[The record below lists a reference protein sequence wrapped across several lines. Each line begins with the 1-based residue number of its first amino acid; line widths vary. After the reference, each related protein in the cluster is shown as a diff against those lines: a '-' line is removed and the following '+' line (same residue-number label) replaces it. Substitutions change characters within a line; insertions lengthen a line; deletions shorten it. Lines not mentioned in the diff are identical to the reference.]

1 MRFGEDR
8 LDTFTGRAGA
18 PRTVHIWEPAAP
30 PAPVAILLA
39 LHGGMA
45 HAGDW
50 VTPALYFRERGIA
63 TAAFDLCGHAAGRR
77 ADIPDFDI
85 FIDETGLFLDWVRAR
100 WPGVPV
106 FVIAHSM
113 GALVATKF
121 GLAGADGVAGFILS
135 SPYYVN
141 AVPVAPALQSL
152 SGILAKLAP
161 RMKVPLAS
169 LTDVLTHDAAITAR
183 HHRDEA
189 DGVRAS
195 EISVR
200 FGHALQQAQRG
211 LALAGWR
218 HPLYVVL
225 AGQDVLADTEAS
237 LRLLQAVPAELLTC
251 RVEPGN
257 RHENFNELNREA
269 FFADIAR
276 WMAGVLERRDG

>member
-1 MRFGEDR
+1 MMRFAEDR
-8 LDTFTGRAGA
+8 LDTFPGRAGA
-18 PRTVHIWEPAAP
+18 ARTVHVWEP
-30 PAPVAILLA
+30 PAPRAILLA

-63 TAAFDLCGHAAGRR
+63 TAAFDLCGHAAGKRV
-77 ADIPDFDI
+77 DIPGFDI
-85 FIDETGLFLDWVRAR
+85 FIEETGLFLDWIRAR
-100 WPGVPV
+100 WPGLPV

-113 GALVATKF
+113 GALVATRF
-121 GLAGADGVAGFILS
+121 GLAGGEGVAGFIFS

-141 AVPVAPALQSL
+141 AVPVPAALRRL
-152 SGILAKLAP
+152 STVLARLAP
-161 RMKVPLAS
+161 TMKVPLAP

-189 DGVRAS
+189 DGIRAT

-200 FGHALQQAQRG
+200 FGHALQRAQQG
-211 LALAGWR
+211 LSLAGWR

-225 AGQDVLADTEAS
+225 AGQDRLADTPAS
-237 LRLLQAVPAELLTC
+237 LRLLQAVPPGLLSC
-251 RVEPGN
+251 RIEPDN

-269 FFADIAR
+269 ILADIAAWIGR
-276 WMAGVLERRDG
+276 HERDG